1 MNRIHVKEPA
11 MARLQR
17 LLAATDLST
26 PARHAAERAASVA
39 KAAGAALDLVHV
51 AEFSRVNELRR
62 LVSSLPE
69 DLAERIREQA
79 QMLVGALA
87 VSLRDRWGIDP
98 GIHVATGPLLGTIE
112 DTATELA
119 ADVLVLGARGASML
133 RHVMLGSTADRL
145 VGNFSRPLLV
155 VKRAPAADYR
165 CVLVPVDFSARAL
178 PALQLAR
185 AVAPQA
191 RVVVMHAYEIPFE
204 GKLIVAGMEETH
216 LQEYRERAGAEAQ
229 QRMAALRQQAG
240 IAQDEALEVLVHGAP
255 AQRILEQEQERD
267 CDLIVL
273 GRRGQG
279 RLQDILL
286 GSVSR
291 RVLAEAQADVLL
303 LP

>member
-1 MNRIHVKEPA
+1 
-11 MARLQR
+11 
-17 LLAATDLST
+17 
-26 PARHAAERAASVA
+26 
-39 KAAGAALDLVHV
+39 
-51 AEFSRVNELRR
+51 
-62 LVSSLPE
+62 
-69 DLAERIREQA
+69 
-79 QMLVGALA
+79 
-87 VSLRDRWGIDP
+87 
-98 GIHVATGPLLGTIE
+98 
-112 DTATELA
+112 
-119 ADVLVLGARGASML
+119 
-133 RHVMLGSTADRL
+133 
-145 VGNFSRPLLV
+145 LLV

-204 GKLIVAGMEETH
+204 GKLIVAGMEDTH

-240 IAQDEALEVLVHGAP
+240 IAQGEALEVLVHGAP

>member
-1 MNRIHVKEPA
+1 

-17 LLAATDLST
+17 LLAANDLSV

-39 KAAGAALDLVHV
+39 KATGAALDLVHV

-62 LVSSLPE
+62 LVSALPE
-69 DLAERIREQA
+69 DLADRIREQA
-79 QMLVGALA
+79 QMLLGALA
-87 VSLRDRWGIDP
+87 VSLRDRWGVAA

-119 ADVLVLGARGASML
+119 ADVLVLGVRGASML
-133 RHVMLGSTADRL
+133 RHLVLGSTAERL
-145 VGNFSRPLLV
+145 VGSFSRPLLV

-165 CVLVPVDFSARAL
+165 CVLVPVDFSGNSL

-191 RVVVMHAYEIPFE
+191 RVVVMHAYQVPFE
-204 GKLIVAGMEETH
+204 GKLIVAGMEEKH
-216 LQEYRERAGAEAQ
+216 LEEYRQCAGVEAQ
-229 QRMAALRQQAG
+229 QRMAALCQQAG
-240 IAQDEALEVLVHGAP
+240 IAQDEVLQVLVHGA
-255 AQRILEQEQERD
+255 ATQRILEQEQEHD

-273 GRRGQG
+273 GRQGQS
-279 RLQDILL
+279 RAEDMLL

-291 RVLAEAQADVLL
+291 RVLGEAQADVLL